1 MVICNTTI
9 SIDISVAQEWK
20 NWMNETYIP
29 LLKNTG
35 SFIDVRLFAVQ
46 NDQDEGGI
54 TFALMMMSRDLSTY
68 KDFEAK
74 HAKKLDQLHNIK
86 YGSQFVS
93 FRTMLEEAV

>member
-9 SIDISVAQEWK
+9 SIDISVSQEWK

-74 HAKKLDQLHNIK
+74 TLEKCIDKSLLFDH
-86 YGSQFVS
+86 FV
-93 FRTMLEEAV
+93 REWLKNNQN